1 MRKFAISLVCLLA
14 AGCGTSTYVQD
25 GVAVDNKGTYAAL
38 GIADRKA
45 KGAENCDY
53 QNLKGEEITF
63 RQTFPGGEKYGYQS
77 LYSKPDSD
85 ALHPSYEPY
94 VGKKGKLQDGVIED
108 RFGISK
114 FKHVILENCESVYA
128 NLVGNELPDDIV
140 KSSDIEIAKLLV
152 GKTIWID
159 RTFVNHR
166 LELVTLDRSVGYA
179 LQNLEEANV
188 TGLYMPVI
196 GHARGSA
203 PFFLK
208 LRKATGQEGYFPFN
222 TLYFHPANP
231 IPSGASATIVQAI
244 KDQKVVLGMTAKQ
257 VELSWGKPEDVN
269 RSVGSWGVHE
279 QWVYGRQ
286 YIYLEN
292 GKVCSFQD

>member
-1 MRKFAISLVCLLA
+1 MRKFTISLVCLLA
-14 AGCGTSTYVQD
+14 AGCGTSTNVQE
-25 GVAVDNKGTYAAL
+25 GVAADNKGTIATL
-38 GIADRKA
+38 RIADRKA
-45 KGAENCDY
+45 NGAENCDY
-53 QNLKGEEITF
+53 PNLKGEEVTF
-63 RQTFPGGEKYGYQS
+63 RQTYPGGEKYGYQS
-77 LYSKPDSD
+77 SYSKPDVG
-85 ALHPSYEPY
+85 ARHLSYEPY

-128 NLVGNELPDDIV
+128 HLVGNELPKDVV
-140 KSSDIEIAKLLV
+140 KSSDIAIAKLLV
-152 GKTIWID
+152 GKTIWFD
-159 RTFVNHR
+159 RTYGTYP
-166 LELVTLDRSVGYA
+166 LELVTLDRSVSYP

-188 TGLYMPVI
+188 TGLYMPAI

-208 LRKATGQEGYFPFN
+208 VRKATGQEGYFPFN

-231 IPSGASATIVQAI
+231 IPSGTSAKIVQAI

-286 YIYLEN
+286 YVYLEN
-292 GKVCSFQD
+292 GKVSSFQD